1 MDTAANKPT
10 SVDSDLWG
18 VLYQHFWR
26 QLTHAVAADIVLE
39 RHRAVESGGA
49 KHQRIHHFGVRGNT
63 GICSLRVL
71 GGILARGRHRQF
83 FWQFLP
89 DDQLHHHPNLL
100 FCALHVG
107 VVRHA
112 IHNLFGGQQPR
123 HGRRTS
129 LPRNAVRDRLLHV
142 RSDNDLHQPGGDS
155 QPFERELERTL
166 HLWVKQHQFAQHRRH
181 QLHHN

>member
-1 MDTAANKPT
+1 
-10 SVDSDLWG
+10 VDIDLWG

-71 GGILARGRHRQF
+71 GGILACGRHRQF

-100 FCALHVG
+100 FSALHVG